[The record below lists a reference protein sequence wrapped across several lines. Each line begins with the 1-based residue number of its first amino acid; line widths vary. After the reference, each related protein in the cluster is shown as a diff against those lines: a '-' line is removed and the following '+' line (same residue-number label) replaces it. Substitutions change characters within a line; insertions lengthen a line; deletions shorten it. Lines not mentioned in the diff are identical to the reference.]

1 METGSPVKTGINPKK
16 AIRTWKLHPAFGL
29 PHQQTTLGHAT
40 ALVRSTEVNT
50 YVQRPFFGVFENLP
64 AGDHTVSIWARASSG
79 SATGVLFDPGCWNS
93 AGVNYLLVTES

>member
-1 METGSPVKTGINPKK
+1 M
-16 AIRTWKLHPAFGL
+16 
-29 PHQQTTLGHAT
+29 
-40 ALVRSTEVNT
+40 NT

-64 AGDHTVSIWARASSG
+64 AGDHTVSIWARANSG